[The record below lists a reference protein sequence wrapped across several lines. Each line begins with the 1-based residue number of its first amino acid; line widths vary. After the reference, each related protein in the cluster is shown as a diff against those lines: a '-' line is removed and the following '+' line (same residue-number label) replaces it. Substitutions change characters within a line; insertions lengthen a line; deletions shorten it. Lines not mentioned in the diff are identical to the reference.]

1 LRIGQP
7 GLLLGAMNEL
17 NVNLQHSILTL
28 AGNGWSNRR
37 IARELGI
44 NRETVGK
51 YLLLARPKPAISTP
65 GSEPDPNSKPAI
77 PIPGSEPVSDSKPA
91 ISTAG
96 STAGRQSL
104 CLPLSPQIEAA
115 VAVGLSAQRIYQDLV
130 CDNGFTGSYQAVK
143 RFVRHLRETQ
153 PIPFVRMEVEPGA
166 EAQVD
171 FGQGAWVVV
180 DGKRKRPHLF
190 RVVLSHSRKGYTEV
204 VWRQTTENF
213 IRCLENS
220 FRHFGGV
227 PKTTVIDNLRAAV
240 TRADWYDPEINP
252 KVAEFCRHY
261 GTVIMPTRPAMP
273 RHKGKVEAGVKYS
286 QNNAVKGRS
295 FTSLAEQNLFLSDWE
310 RTVADTRIHGTTRQ
324 QVIKVFNE
332 VERSKLLPLPAS
344 LFPVFEE
351 APRSV
356 HRDGYVEVQRAYY
369 SVPPEYV
376 GRQVWVRW
384 ESRLVRVFNQR
395 REQIALHALAEP
407 GKFTTDPLHQHSP
420 YRRVIQRNLDYLLD
434 RARLIGKQTG
444 TWAEAMIK
452 QRGPIG
458 TRVLHGLLSLAGK
471 HPVAALEAAAEKALH
486 HGTWRLRDLRLLLE
500 RAGPSP
506 QLDFLETHP
515 LIRSLDAY
523 EALTP
528 DCFNPQPKTVYEHT

>member
-1 LRIGQP
+1 M
-7 GLLLGAMNEL
+7 GAMNEL
-17 NVNLQHSILTL
+17 NVNLQHTILTL

-65 GSEPDPNSKPAI
+65 GSDSDPNSKPAI
-77 PIPGSEPVSDSKPA
+77 PIPGSEPVPDSKPA

-96 STAGRQSL
+96 SAAGRQSL

-171 FGQGAWVVV
+171 FGQGAWVEV
-180 DGKRKRPHLF
+180 DGKRKRPHFF
-190 RVVLSHSRKGYTEV
+190 RVVLSHSRKGYSEV
-204 VWRQTTENF
+204 VWRQTTECF

-227 PKTTVIDNLRAAV
+227 PKTLVIDNLRAAV
-240 TRADWYDPEINP
+240 TRADWYDPDINP
-252 KVAEFCRHY
+252 KVEEFCRHY

-273 RHKGKVEAGVKYS
+273 RHKGKVEAGVKYG
-286 QNNAVKGRS
+286 QNNALKGRS

-332 VERSKLLPLPAS
+332 VERPKLLPLPAS

-369 SVPPEYV
+369 SVPRSMSG
-376 GRQVWVRW
+376 GRSGCAGSPDWSVSSTSAGNKSPCTHRPNPVSLPPTR
-384 ESRLVRVFNQR
+384 STSIHRIGASFNT
-395 REQIALHALAEP
+395 IWI
-407 GKFTTDPLHQHSP
+407 TCW
-420 YRRVIQRNLDYLLD
+420 
-434 RARLIGKQTG
+434 TG
-444 TWAEAMIK
+444 
-452 QRGPIG
+452 RG
-458 TRVLHGLLSLAGK
+458 
-471 HPVAALEAAAEKALH
+471 
-486 HGTWRLRDLRLLLE
+486 
-500 RAGPSP
+500 
-506 QLDFLETHP
+506 
-515 LIRSLDAY
+515 
-523 EALTP
+523 
-528 DCFNPQPKTVYEHT
+528 

>member
-1 LRIGQP
+1 
-7 GLLLGAMNEL
+7 MNEL

-77 PIPGSEPVSDSKPA
+77 PISGSEPSPDSKPA

-96 STAGRQSL
+96 SAAGRQSL
-104 CLPLSPQIEAA
+104 CQPHSPQIEAA
-115 VAVGLSAQRIYQDLV
+115 VGVGLSAQRIYQDLV

-153 PIPFVRMEVEPGA
+153 PIPFVRMEAEPGA

-190 RVVLSHSRKGYTEV
+190 RVVLSHSRKGYSEV

-220 FRHFGGV
+220 YRHFGGV

-252 KVAEFCRHY
+252 KVEEFCRHY

-332 VERSKLLPLPAS
+332 VERSKLLPLPSS

-395 REQIALHALAEP
+395 REQIALHAHAEP

-458 TRVLHGLLSLAGK
+458 TRVLHGLLALAGK

-528 DCFNPQPKTVYEHT
+528 DCFNPQPKTVYEHS

>member
-1 LRIGQP
+1 
-7 GLLLGAMNEL
+7 MNEL
-17 NVNLQHSILTL
+17 NVKLQHSILTL

-37 IARELGI
+37 IARELSV

-51 YLLLARPKPAISTP
+51 YLLLARSKPAISTP
-65 GSEPDPNSKPAI
+65 GSESDPGSKPAI
-77 PIPGSEPVSDSKPA
+77 SIPGSEPVPDSKPA

-96 STAGRQSL
+96 LAAGRQSL

-115 VAVGLSAQRIYQDLV
+115 VAVGLSAQGIYQDLV

-143 RFVRHLRETQ
+143 RFVRHLRQTQ

-180 DGKRKRPHLF
+180 DGKRKRPHFF
-190 RVVLSHSRKGYTEV
+190 RVVLSHSRKGYSEV
-204 VWRQTTENF
+204 VWQQTSECF

-220 FRHFGGV
+220 FRHLGGV
-227 PKTTVIDNLRAAV
+227 PRTLVIDNLRAAV
-240 TRADWYDPEINP
+240 TRADWYDPDINP
-252 KVAEFCRHY
+252 KVEEFCRHY

-273 RHKGKVEAGVKYS
+273 RHKGKVEAGVKYG
-286 QNNAVKGRS
+286 QNNALKGRK
-295 FTSLAEQNLFLSDWE
+295 FASLAEQNLFLSDWE

-384 ESRLVRVFNQR
+384 ESRLIRVFNQR
-395 REQIALHALAEP
+395 RDQIALHARAEL
-407 GKFTTDPLHQHSP
+407 GKFATDPQHLHSP
-420 YRRVIQRNLDYLLD
+420 YRRVVQHNQDYLLD
-434 RARLIGKQTG
+434 RARMIGKHTG
-444 TWAEAMIK
+444 AWAEAMVQ

-458 TRVLHGLLSLAGK
+458 IRVLHGLLSLAGK

-486 HGTWRLRDLRLLLE
+486 HGTWRLRDLRTLLE